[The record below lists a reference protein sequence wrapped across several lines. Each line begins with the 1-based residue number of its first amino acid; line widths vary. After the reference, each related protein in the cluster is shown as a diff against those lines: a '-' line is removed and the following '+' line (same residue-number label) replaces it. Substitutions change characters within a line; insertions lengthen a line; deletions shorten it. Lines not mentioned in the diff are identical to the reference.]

1 MSEFVDPTNFSGG
14 RVSETTFM
22 FDVTC
27 WASHRPALRPTRGSA
42 LGVALWL
49 VLGVDEHAAAETS
62 PAASESLMK

>member
-1 MSEFVDPTNFSGG
+1 
-14 RVSETTFM
+14 
-22 FDVTC
+22 
-27 WASHRPALRPTRGSA
+27 